1 MRILIVKTSAMGDI
15 IHALPVLELIQ
26 TLSPKAEIDWIVE
39 EPFADL
45 LSGNPL
51 ISRLH
56 IISTKRWKKS
66 ILSTETRKQIADV
79 LKELRG
85 RRYDIVFDIQGN
97 LKSGIIALL
106 SGCSRRIGLAK
117 ERLQERINAIF
128 TNERPAVHPADDH
141 ATSRYLR
148 VISSTLGNEKD
159 SYAQPGC
166 MIYTSAEDD
175 RTVQQLLT
183 AIPGSP
189 RLLFHCGTTWQTKF
203 WSESG
208 WIELGRLVKEYFPQ
222 AAIHLSWGNES
233 ERNAAERIATGIGP
247 AAQLLQRYSI
257 KGITAVIK
265 QMDVLIAG
273 DTGLTHLAACVDTP
287 TVSFYRASDG
297 SISGPRGERH
307 IIVQSPLHCSKCLR
321 TSCPQDAECRKSIRA
336 ESILEGVV
344 SLSQFFKS
352 PPRTINRGDAA

>member
-106 SGCSRRIGLAK
+106 SGCGRRIGLAK

-148 VISSTLGNEKD
+148 VISSTLGNGNG
-159 SYAQPGC
+159 YHQTGC
-166 MIYTSAEDD
+166 MIHTSAEENHAAK
-175 RTVQQLLT
+175 RLLI
-183 AIPGSP
+183 ANPGSP
-189 RLLFHCGTTWQTKF
+189 HLLFHCGTTWQTKF

-222 AAIHLSWGNES
+222 AVIHLSWGNES

-321 TSCPQDAECRKSIRA
+321 TSCPQDVECRKSIRA
-336 ESILEGVV
+336 ESILEGVI
-344 SLSQFFKS
+344 SLSPLFKS